1 MKAISPYFRTLSNE
15 RGIALIVAMIVLLIL
30 TVIGVAA
37 TKTAIY
43 DTITSTA
50 EKRKRIAFYAA
61 EAGIEVARATIGD
74 YLLQPESGT
83 VTAKW
88 RAGNNGILKGAT
100 DLNKEVP
107 YKDPRSGDL
116 LKNKAIGSNY
126 TYTVWVRNNNDGST
140 DKYDKNGLLIQLK
153 EEIDVDGQIILRSDS
168 ASTIPGGGSASVEV
182 ILNGDIRSLGDAIQE
197 KTGQALHGSLKSNT
211 SDDLNVIDAT
221 LFATPQT
228 TGIGVPK

>member
-1 MKAISPYFRTLSNE
+1 MKVISPYFRTLSNE

-61 EAGIEVARATIGD
+61 EAGIEVARATIGT
-74 YLLQPESGT
+74 YLLQPKPGASTATWRGT
-83 VTAKW
+83 L
-88 RAGNNGILKGAT
+88 LKGAA
-100 DLNKEVP
+100 DAANNEVV
-107 YKDPRSGDL
+107 YKDSTSGEL
-116 LKNKAIGSNY
+116 LQNKAIGSNY
-126 TYTVWVRNNNDGST
+126 TYTVWVRNNNDGGKT
-140 DKYDKNGLLIQLK
+140 P
-153 EEIDVDGQIILRSDS
+153 EEDVDGLVIIRSDS
-168 ASTIPGGGSASVEV
+168 ASKVPGGGSASVEV
-182 ILNGDIRSLGDAIQE
+182 VLNGDIRSLGDAIQE

-221 LFATPQT
+221 LFATPQR

>member
-1 MKAISPYFRTLSNE
+1 MKAISPYFRTPSNE

-61 EAGIEVARATIGD
+61 EAGIEVARATIAP
-74 YLLQPESGT
+74 YLLQPKPGASTATWKGT
-83 VTAKW
+83 L
-88 RAGNNGILKGAT
+88 LKGA
-100 DLNKEVP
+100 DDAANYEIV
-107 YKDPRSGDL
+107 YKDSTGNL
-116 LKNKAIGSNY
+116 LKNQAIGSNY
-126 TYTVWVRNNNDGST
+126 TYTVWVRNNNDG
-140 DKYDKNGLLIQLK
+140 GGP
-153 EEIDVDGQIILRSDS
+153 EADVDGLVILRSDS
-168 ASTIPGGGSASVEV
+168 ASKTPGGGSASVEV
-182 ILNGDIRSLGDAIQE
+182 ILNGDIRSLGDAVQE

-211 SDDLNVIDAT
+211 SDDLNAIDVT
-221 LFATPQT
+221 LFTTPQR